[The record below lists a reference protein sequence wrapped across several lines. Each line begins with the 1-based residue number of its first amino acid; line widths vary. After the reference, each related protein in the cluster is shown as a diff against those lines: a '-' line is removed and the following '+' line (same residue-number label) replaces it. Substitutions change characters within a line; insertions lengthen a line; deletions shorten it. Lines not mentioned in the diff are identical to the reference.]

1 MRLLASLSLLQEAF
15 REWLKDDAS
24 LLAAALAYYGLFSFV
39 PLFILTL
46 ILINFLFHRGF
57 LDSQTAAISAEMV
70 GRQLPG
76 NAESL
81 LDLASDHAAS
91 FHFTLASLGLLLFG
105 AGGLFVNARRAL
117 HIIWQLPE
125 KRLPLLEWLVS
136 YLYSYLL
143 IGLVA
148 FLLLATS
155 LSTTLVLTLGRQ
167 IEAFLPIQL
176 VLLRALTFIVSF
188 SFVTILFAAS
198 YIALIEVK
206 LEWRHVLT
214 GSALASLLFSA
225 GNLCIDAYV
234 GWADIGSAYGAAGS
248 LVVFVFWVYY
258 SAQIYLYGAEV
269 IKVKRRNSCQKI
281 AE

>member
-1 MRLLASLSLLQEAF
+1 MQPGACARLLREAF

-46 ILINFLFHRGF
+46 ILINFLFQYGV
-57 LDSQTAAISAEMV
+57 LDGQTAALSADLV
-70 GRQLPG
+70 GRQMPDTADDML
-76 NAESL
+76 E
-81 LDLASDHAAS
+81 LASDRAGS
-91 FHFTLASLGLLLFG
+91 FRFTLASLILLLFG
-105 AGGLFVNARRAL
+105 AGGLFINTRRAL
-117 HIIWQLPE
+117 HIIWKLPE
-125 KRLPLLEWLVS
+125 KRLPFLDWIGS

-155 LSTTLVLTLGRQ
+155 LSSALVLTVGRQ
-167 IEAFLPIQL
+167 IEALLPIHL
-176 VLLRALTFIVSF
+176 GLLRALTFLVSF
-188 SFVTILFAAS
+188 SFVTILFAAT
-198 YIALIEVK
+198 YIVLIEDK
-206 LEWRHVLT
+206 LGWQEVLA

-225 GNLCIDAYV
+225 GNFCIEAYL

-258 SAQIYLYGAEV
+258 SAQIYLFGAEV
-269 IKVKRRNSCQKI
+269 IKVKRRHSCQ
-281 AE
+281 